1 MTLIRE
7 SLLTR
12 VCYALRMKVSK
23 YGNSMREKVSL
34 DFWTV
39 RMTVP
44 LLMWQILLSSQ
55 DLTQSFTDLNA
66 DILKGFY
73 CQFTFIAESVPALR
87 CSFPRGLQDS
97 VLYFN
102 ISNQGTVVFFLS
114 FLSRFSPTQKNLFK
128 FKQCHDCQVKVP
140 FNFLCYWQ
148 PI

>member
-12 VCYALRMKVSK
+12 VCYALRMKVSR

-34 DFWTV
+34 DFWIV

-66 DILKGFY
+66 DILKGFC

-87 CSFPRGLQDS
+87 CSFPRGL
-97 VLYFN
+97 
-102 ISNQGTVVFFLS
+102 
-114 FLSRFSPTQKNLFK
+114 
-128 FKQCHDCQVKVP
+128 
-140 FNFLCYWQ
+140 
-148 PI
+148 